1 MEGKKPMANAIKI
14 EVRPMGVNF
23 GMAMEDLRREYAKI
37 AGIYSSSK
45 TYEPTQVNWGEAY
58 SDLSMG
64 SSGST
69 MIEGFAKTLFQMHP
83 GEKGIGAF
91 ISGKGY
97 GSSGSG
103 NIIPSYS
110 PLIFEIELVPE
121 P

>member
-1 MEGKKPMANAIKI
+1 
-14 EVRPMGVNF
+14 
-23 GMAMEDLRREYAKI
+23 
-37 AGIYSSSK
+37 
-45 TYEPTQVNWGEAY
+45 
-58 SDLSMG
+58 MG

-83 GEKGIGAF
+83 GEKGLGAF
-91 ISGKGY
+91 ISDKGY